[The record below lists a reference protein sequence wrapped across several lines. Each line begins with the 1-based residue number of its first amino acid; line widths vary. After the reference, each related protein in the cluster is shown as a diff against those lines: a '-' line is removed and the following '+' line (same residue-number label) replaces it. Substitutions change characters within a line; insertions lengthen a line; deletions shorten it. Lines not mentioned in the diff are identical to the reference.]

1 MKNDSKRK
9 LYKISRDH
17 GVIGYV
23 RGIHYL
29 NAADIFARRENGR
42 TAYAYRTTGDS
53 KASGYFMAYK
63 SAPFNLGGSVSV
75 GKPFHVSEVD

>member
-1 MKNDSKRK
+1 MKKTQK
-9 LYKISRDH
+9 YKISRDH
-17 GVIGYV
+17 GVIAYV

-75 GKPFHVSEVD
+75 GKPFHVSEVE